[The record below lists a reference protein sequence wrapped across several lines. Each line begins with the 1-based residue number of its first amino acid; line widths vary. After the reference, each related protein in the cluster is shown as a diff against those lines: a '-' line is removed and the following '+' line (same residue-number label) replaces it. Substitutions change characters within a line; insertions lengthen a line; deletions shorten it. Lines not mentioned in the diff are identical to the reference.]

1 MRSALKVAAVEP
13 GATVTVAGTATLGVL
28 LVSPT
33 GTNPAVL
40 DMVTPQFA
48 DQLVEVLLTTQLRE
62 FRLGVDHSVM
72 PAV

>member
-1 MRSALKVAAVEP
+1 
-13 GATVTVAGTATLGVL
+13 
-28 LVSPT
+28 
-33 GTNPAVL
+33 
-40 DMVTPQFA
+40 MVTPQFA